1 MSDELAVFHGISPLC
16 VCIIRVGL
24 GKHFVNQRLA
34 PSKIFAKFL
43 AKSVDT
49 ATTLIKNT
57 LIPQQHINQEIQM
70 HYYTLPNTPYAANAT
85 DGVEEIEMTLEQI
98 EQICQDWELK
108 QYNIELEREFLGMD
122 V

>member
-1 MSDELAVFHGISPLC
+1 MSDELTVFHGISPRC

-24 GKHFVNQRLA
+24 GKHFENQGLK

-43 AKSVDT
+43 AKGVDT